1 MLIKKNATCFLKA
14 RRNLRHQSSG
24 KFPGDLAAKISLAIA
39 NQRGASC
46 PVASTADCRRRMIP
60 PMPLRL
66 KRPRTSPGRYSAQ
79 TGLWMRFGNVNQTS
93 LLPLLSTFTI
103 FDCIE
108 DRMRLGHAKS
118 SRLLLHGSRLSLS
131 LARRR
136 LAAPNHLRLSHARD
150 GSLAWTSARTGF
162 GRVPDSK
169 PLLPC
174 TRIPPPSSRTQPRF
188 AAPRKQGKDCKT

>member
-1 MLIKKNATCFLKA
+1 ML
-14 RRNLRHQSSG
+14 
-24 KFPGDLAAKISLAIA
+24 
-39 NQRGASC
+39 
-46 PVASTADCRRRMIP
+46 
-60 PMPLRL
+60 LRL
-66 KRPRTSPGRYSAQ
+66 KRPRDSQNASGSTRDIACARLSLSVRAPPSKIGCAEAPAPQASSNKSG
-79 TGLWMRFGNVNQTS
+79 TVFGSNGLWMRFGNVNQTS

-118 SRLLLHGSRLSLS
+118 SKLLLHGSRLSLS